1 MLHSKFGIKEF
12 GNVDLGDRRLDRRL
26 IKMANAAVRKPK
38 QGFPRMMSSD
48 AELEATYRFFNN
60 PRITPE
66 KILASHTECTSSR
79 CKEHSKV
86 WIAHDTTEFRF
97 GGESQREGLGK
108 IKGMSAGFSGHFSLA
123 VVPGEARDTLGLLNV
138 ELVNDTKK
146 IGMRS
151 VKARREASDRQ
162 SKRWEDGVVRSTEL
176 LGNKCQGIH
185 IMDREADSYP
195 LWAFMVEG
203 KQDFVIRV
211 SWNRK
216 IVCEQTNINKLFDL
230 LDESDREP
238 WVLKRSVRISA
249 RGRPVGNPKYKKRH
263 PKRHAR
269 NATLGIRA
277 MPVTVKRTLA
287 GGEDTPESLDLQVV
301 RIREIKPPK
310 DQVPIEWHLITTL
323 PIDTEEQLAQIVDA
337 YRGRWII
344 EEYFKALKTG
354 CSFEKRQLESYDA
367 LTLALALLS
376 PVAWRLLRLKTLNR
390 ESPTLP
396 ASKVMTRTQ
405 LEILKEVARDPL
417 PDNPTVEDVL
427 FAVAR
432 LGGFLKHNKTP
443 GWQTIGNGFH
453 ELLSMEMGWYVRE
466 QTKIWKRSDQ

>member
-1 MLHSKFGIKEF
+1 MLHSKFGEKEF
-12 GNVDLGDRRLDRRL
+12 GNVDLGDRRLNSRL
-26 IKMANAAVRKPK
+26 VKMADAAARNPSR
-38 QGFPRMMSSD
+38 GFPRMMSSD

-60 PRITPE
+60 PRITPK
-66 KILASHTECTSSR
+66 KILASHSGCSASR

-97 GGESQREGLGK
+97 GGESQREGLGR
-108 IKGMSAGFSGHFSLA
+108 IKGLSSGFHGHFSLA

-146 IGMRS
+146 IGGRS

-162 SKRWEDGVVRSTEL
+162 SKRWEDGVERCAEL
-176 LGNKCQGIH
+176 LGKKCQGIH

-195 LWAFMVEG
+195 LWAFMVES

-230 LDESDREP
+230 LDEKEGEP
-238 WVLKRSVRISA
+238 WVLKRNVRISA
-249 RGRPVGNPKYKKRH
+249 RGRPVGNPKYKKKH
-263 PKRHAR
+263 PKRPAR
-269 NATLGIRA
+269 NAKLGIRA
-277 MPVTVKRTLA
+277 MPVTVKRTIA
-287 GGEDTPESLDLQVV
+287 SDEDAPESLDLHVV
-301 RIREIKPPK
+301 HICEIKPPA
-310 DQVPIEWHLITTL
+310 DHPPIEWHLITTL
-323 PIDTEEQLAQIVDA
+323 PIDTKEQVAEIVDA

-367 LTLALALLS
+367 LALALALLS

-390 ESPTLP
+390 ESPTIP
-396 ASKVMTRTQ
+396 ASKIMTRVQ
-405 LEILKEVARDPL
+405 LEILKEKARDPL
-417 PDNPTVEDVL
+417 PDNPTVEDVF
-427 FAVAR
+427 FAIAR
-432 LGGFLKHNKTP
+432 LGGFLKHNKVP
-443 GWQTIGNGFH
+443 GWQTIGYGFH
-453 ELLSMEMGWYVRE
+453 ELLSMEVGWHVRDLRDHGE
-466 QTKIWKRSDQ
+466 L